1 LDHYDENAKQY
12 QTKVYE
18 KVKKEVEAA
27 IYQGLFMCFDQ

>member
-18 KVKKEVEAA
+18 KVKKEVEVA